1 MRKKVSRLLLYVALC
16 TVCAV
21 TKAQNVSKSFENQSL
36 KSVLTEIEYQT
47 GLSIIY
53 ELKEVDET
61 KKITG
66 YFKNTPVEQVLSEI
80 LDKDLTFTIRNKMIL
95 LSKRKN
101 ENRQQEGVKRVTGKV
116 IDEKG
121 EAVIGATVLV
131 KGTTNGTI
139 TDVDGIF
146 TLDNVPSD
154 ALIAISY
161 IGYQDRELSVKDKQS
176 VNVTLSEDSKQ
187 LDEVVVVGYGSVKKR
202 DLTGSVASLNAETIS
217 AVPATTA
224 AEALQGRA
232 SGVVVSTS
240 NWSPGSSPSV
250 LIRGKRSINASNDPL
265 FVIDGIPVTGG
276 MGEISPADIE
286 SMEVL
291 KDASATAIYGS
302 RGSNGGILIT
312 TKQGKEGRR
321 PGESRGGHKISL
333 RIFS

>member
-36 KSVLTEIEYQT
+36 KSVLTEIEHQT

-101 ENRQQEGVKRVTGKV
+101 EKRQQEGVKRVTGKV

-217 AVPATTA
+217 AVPATTQR
-224 AEALQGRA
+224 LC
-232 SGVVVSTS
+232 
-240 NWSPGSSPSV
+240 
-250 LIRGKRSINASNDPL
+250 
-265 FVIDGIPVTGG
+265 
-276 MGEISPADIE
+276 
-286 SMEVL
+286 
-291 KDASATAIYGS
+291 KDAPQELWYLRRT
-302 RGSNGGILIT
+302 
-312 TKQGKEGRR
+312 GRR
-321 PGESRGGHKISL
+321 VHRL
-333 RIFS
+333 LC

>member
-36 KSVLTEIEYQT
+36 KSVLTEIEHQT

-101 ENRQQEGVKRVTGKV
+101 EKRQQEEVKRVTGKV

-302 RGSNGGILIT
+302 R
-312 TKQGKEGRR
+312 R
-321 PGESRGGHKISL
+321 
-333 RIFS
+333 

>member
-36 KSVLTEIEYQT
+36 KSVLTEIEHQT

-101 ENRQQEGVKRVTGKV
+101 EKRQQEGVKRVTGKV

-146 TLDNVPSD
+146 TLDNVAVRCVD
-154 ALIAISY
+154 CY
-161 IGYQDRELSVKDKQS
+161 ILYRLSRPG
-176 VNVTLSEDSKQ
+176 
-187 LDEVVVVGYGSVKKR
+187 VVGER
-202 DLTGSVASLNAETIS
+202 QTIC
-217 AVPATTA
+217 
-224 AEALQGRA
+224 QRY
-232 SGVVVSTS
+232 
-240 NWSPGSSPSV
+240 
-250 LIRGKRSINASNDPL
+250 LIRG
-265 FVIDGIPVTGG
+265 FQ
-276 MGEISPADIE
+276 
-286 SMEVL
+286 
-291 KDASATAIYGS
+291 TAG
-302 RGSNGGILIT
+302 
-312 TKQGKEGRR
+312 
-321 PGESRGGHKISL
+321 
-333 RIFS
+333 

>member
-36 KSVLTEIEYQT
+36 KSVLTEIEHQT

-101 ENRQQEGVKRVTGKV
+101 EKRQQEEVKRVTGKV

-187 LDEVVVVGYGSVKKR
+187 QDEVVVVGYGSVKKR

-276 MGEISPADIE
+276 MGEICPADIE

-302 RGSNGGILIT
+302 R
-312 TKQGKEGRR
+312 R
-321 PGESRGGHKISL
+321 
-333 RIFS
+333 

>member
-36 KSVLTEIEYQT
+36 KSVLTEIEHQT

-101 ENRQQEGVKRVTGKV
+101 EKRQQEGVKRVTGKV

-302 RGSNGGILIT
+302 RGANGGLNALMIPL
-312 TKQGKEGRR
+312 
-321 PGESRGGHKISL
+321 L
-333 RIFS
+333 

>member
-1 MRKKVSRLLLYVALC
+1 MKR
-16 TVCAV
+16 
-21 TKAQNVSKSFENQSL
+21 
-36 KSVLTEIEYQT
+36 
-47 GLSIIY
+47 
-53 ELKEVDET
+53 

-101 ENRQQEGVKRVTGKV
+101 EKRQQEEVKRVTGKV

-276 MGEISPADIE
+276 WARLVRQILNPWKCLKMLRQRLFTVRA
-286 SMEVL
+286 VL
-291 KDASATAIYGS
+291 TALS
-302 RGSNGGILIT
+302 
-312 TKQGKEGRR
+312 
-321 PGESRGGHKISL
+321 
-333 RIFS
+333 